1 MTLSSMTG
9 FARASGAH
17 EGVHW
22 QWEIKSVN
30 GKALDVRCR
39 LPSGLEHLEGPIREA
54 AQRRLKRGTLQI
66 ALATDRG
73 TQAQKLAINES
84 GLEQVLSLVESLRR
98 RFHSSEP
105 PRIEGLLALRGII
118 DVVAVTEDPNVAKT
132 RDEAMLASLDDALN
146 FLVQV
151 RQAEGGRLRDVV
163 EAQIQRIEGLT
174 SAARDCPARSPDAI
188 RGKLSEQIQRLLEAN
203 RSFDED
209 RLHQEAILLATRADI
224 QEEIDRLFAHIDAAR
239 GLLSAGDSA
248 GRKLEFLAQEFN
260 REANTLCSKASD
272 RTLTEIGLELK
283 AVIDQMR
290 EQVQNIE

>member
-1 MTLSSMTG
+1 MTG

-39 LPSGLEHLEGPIREA
+39 LPAGLEHLESPVRDA
-54 AQRRLKRGTLQI
+54 AQRHVKRGTLQI
-66 ALATDRG
+66 SVTTDRG
-73 TQAQKLAINES
+73 AQAQKLAINES
-84 GLEQVLSLVESLRR
+84 GLEQVLSLVENLRR
-98 RFHSSEP
+98 RFHSAQP
-105 PRIEGLLALRGII
+105 PRIEGLLALRGIVDI
-118 DVVAVTEDPNVAKT
+118 VAVTEEPAIAKA
-132 RDEAMLASLDDALN
+132 RDEAMLASLDQALKS
-146 FLVQV
+146 LVEV
-151 RQAEGGRLRDVV
+151 RQAEGKRLHDIIA
-163 EAQIQRIEGLT
+163 AQVKRIEELAI
-174 SAARDCPARSPDAI
+174 AAKDCPARSPEAI
-188 RGKLSEQIQRLLEAN
+188 RAKLSEQIQRILEAN
-203 RSFDED
+203 RSFEED
-209 RLHQEAILLATRADI
+209 RLYQEAVLLATRADI

-239 GLLSAGDSA
+239 KLISSGDSA

>member
-9 FARASGAH
+9 FARASGALD
-17 EGVHW
+17 GVHW

-39 LPSGLEHLEGPIREA
+39 LPSGLEHLEGPVREA

-73 TQAQKLAINES
+73 TQAQQLAVNEA
-84 GLEQVLSLVESLRR
+84 GLEQVLTLVENLRR
-98 RFHSSEP
+98 RFNAEP

-118 DVVAVTEDPNVAKT
+118 DVVAVSEEQAVAKR
-132 RDEAMLASLDDALN
+132 RDDAMLESLNEALAA
-146 FLVQV
+146 LAQV
-151 RQAEGGRLRDVV
+151 RQAEGGRLHDIIA
-163 EAQIQRIEGLT
+163 AQLGRIEEL
-174 SAARDCPARSPDAI
+174 SKAARDCPARAPDI
-188 RGKLSEQIQRLLEAN
+188 VRNKLSEQIQRILEAN
-203 RSFDED
+203 RTFDEA
-209 RLHQEAILLATRADI
+209 RLYQEAVLLATRADI
-224 QEEIDRLFAHIDAAR
+224 QEELDRLFAHIAAAR

>member
-30 GKALDVRCR
+30 GKALDIRCR
-39 LPSGLEHLEGPIREA
+39 FPTGLEHLESAIRDA

-66 ALATDRG
+66 TLATDRG
-73 TQAQKLAINES
+73 TQAQKLAVNEA
-84 GLEQVLSLVESLRR
+84 GLDQVLDLVENLRR
-98 RFHSSEP
+98 RFNAEP

-118 DVVAVTEDPNVAKT
+118 DVVAVTEEPAVAKA
-132 RDEAMLASLDDALN
+132 RDDAMLRSLDEALAALAE
-146 FLVQV
+146 V
-151 RQAEGGRLRDVV
+151 RQSEGGRLRDIIA
-163 EAQIQRIEGLT
+163 AQLVRLEELT
-174 SAARDCPARSPDAI
+174 TAARDCPARSPEAI
-188 RGKLSEQIQRLLEAN
+188 RTKLAEQIQRILEAN
-203 RSFDED
+203 RTFEED
-209 RLHQEAILLATRADI
+209 RLHQEAVLLATRADI
-224 QEEIDRLFAHIDAAR
+224 QEEIDRLFVHIEAAR
-239 GLLSAGDSA
+239 NLLSATDSA

-272 RTLTEIGLELK
+272 RALTEIGLELK
-283 AVIDQMR
+283 AIIDQMR